1 MEDDGASMLFVSL
14 KLRRETVKG
23 MGKKKVKKKKLIGA
37 VKPEILL
44 PSQPYLYLKN

>member
-23 MGKKKVKKKKLIGA
+23 MGKKKVKKKK
-37 VKPEILL
+37 
-44 PSQPYLYLKN
+44 N